1 MEAGGEWDTF
11 AEQIELV
18 CTSLKV
24 NIEKIQFSCL
34 YSVSCPLFHPL
45 QTETRFVFLC
55 DWVLA
60 RQVHKSQGPEK
71 LLAARSISVNNFSPP
86 QNRINPLFQHRIV
99 MKIFLLFFCPHLY
112 QHLRDGGK
120 NMVEITYVLHC
131 VKSIIDKKGLCRAAT
146 LLPQSLLKSRKTLP
160 CLQQCLDWAR
170 SYGQFCEMPL
180 VEAGAADNT
189 RCDWLK
195 VVAHPNPDT
204 QTWLHPNF
212 LTTPSATIGCL
223 I

>member
-18 CTSLKV
+18 WISLKV

-86 QNRINPLFQHRIV
+86 QNRINPLFQHRIA
-99 MKIFLLFFCPHLY
+99 MKIFLLFFLPTPLSAFKGWGEKHGGNNVCSTLCKINNWQERTLQSSHTPAPKPAEVQKNSTLPAAVFGLGPKLRAV
-112 QHLRDGGK
+112 LRD
-120 NMVEITYVLHC
+120 
-131 VKSIIDKKGLCRAAT
+131 AAGW
-146 LLPQSLLKSRKTLP
+146 SRSG
-160 CLQQCLDWAR
+160 R
-170 SYGQFCEMPL
+170 
-180 VEAGAADNT
+180 
-189 RCDWLK
+189 
-195 VVAHPNPDT
+195 
-204 QTWLHPNF
+204 
-212 LTTPSATIGCL
+212 
-223 I
+223 